1 MLLGCD
7 YMDKIKGM
15 GPVKALS
22 MMKEHRSIEAVIEAI
37 KGTKYVVPENFD
49 YVRARELFLN
59 HPVLD
64 PKAMK
69 LKWGKIDEEALLEF
83 LVEEKGFNLERTQ
96 KQIARLVKAKAGATQ
111 KRMDSFFTRKPSS
124 QNATNKRRLD
134 AKKEK
139 RWE

>member
-1 MLLGCD
+1 MLITFCFLFFSPCND
-7 YMDKIKGM
+7 SF
-15 GPVKALS
+15 LQ
-22 MMKEHRSIEAVIEAI
+22 
-37 KGTKYVVPENFD
+37 
-49 YVRARELFLN
+49 LFLN

-83 LVEEKGFNLERTQ
+83 LVEEKGFDLERTQ

-134 AKKEK
+134 AKKKKGGSKKKARTGGGKK
-139 RWE
+139 R